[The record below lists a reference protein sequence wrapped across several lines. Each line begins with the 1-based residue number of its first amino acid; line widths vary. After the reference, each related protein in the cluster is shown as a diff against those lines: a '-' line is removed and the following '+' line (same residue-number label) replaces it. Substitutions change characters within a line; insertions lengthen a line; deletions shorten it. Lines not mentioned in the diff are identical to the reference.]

1 MNQNTLLI
9 GLYQGE
15 KAYAIKAKYHRGADY
30 VDLDILAGLGSDGWH
45 TLASALQDL
54 ALIKAWCILVLT
66 NDEQIARSLRKPFKA
81 PKPDQQAKALNFQDR
96 KYLTVGYGG
105 NPAHWAV
112 LQALT
117 KYCATDGFTVD
128 LVKVEILARTR
139 ELYEYYHPSANYG
152 SVQQRQDTVRTGIQR
167 ATSTTERW
175 FIPFDLLDQ
184 PC

>member
-1 MNQNTLLI
+1 MNQNTLLL

-15 KAYAIKAKYHRGADY
+15 KAYTVKAKYHRGADY
-30 VDLDILAGLGSDGWH
+30 VDLDVLAGLGADGWH

-54 ALIKAWCILVLT
+54 ALIKAWRILVLT

-105 NPAHWAV
+105 NLAHWTV

-117 KYCATDGFTVD
+117 KYCANGGFTVD
-128 LVKVEILARTR
+128 LVNVEILARTR
-139 ELYEYYHPSANYG
+139 ELYEYYHPSANHG
-152 SVQQRQDTVRTGIQR
+152 GLQQCQSALRTSVQS
-167 ATSTTERW
+167 AASTAERW
-175 FIPFDLLDQ
+175 FFPLDLLD
-184 PC
+184 

>member
-9 GLYQGE
+9 GLYQGK
-15 KAYAIKAKYHRGADY
+15 KAHCIKAKYQRSADCEA
-30 VDLDILAGLGSDGWH
+30 LDVLAGIGADGWH

-54 ALIKAWCILVLT
+54 ALIKAWRVLVLT
-66 NDEQIARSLRKPFKA
+66 NDEQLARSLAKPFKA

-117 KYCATDGFTVD
+117 KYCATGGFTVD

-139 ELYEYYHPSANYG
+139 ELYEYYHPSANHG
-152 SVQQRQDTVRTGIQR
+152 GIQQRQDVVRTGIQR
-167 ATSTTERW
+167 AASAAERW
-175 FIPFDLLDQ
+175 FFPFDLLDQ
-184 PC
+184 SG